1 MDFSNNLLDEDKA
14 AGIAPASELLLP
26 ISRLQ
31 SDNRSSFS
39 RIFGEDLWTAFELSW
54 LNMDGLPQVAIGEF
68 SIPHNSDNIVESK
81 SLKIYL
87 NNFNQRRIAS
97 WSDVSKTLN
106 RDLSHLVGSSIGVK
120 LFTLDKYDL
129 HRPISKLTGKCIDNL
144 DLSSVSEGVDARL
157 LKFHQGK
164 EIEETLYTHL
174 LRTNCPV
181 TNQPDWGSLFIAY
194 NGPKIEEASLLAYV
208 VSYRLHQDFHER
220 CVEQIFYDVLEKCKP
235 QVLTVCARYLRR
247 GGIDINPIR
256 STKEDYSYGFRL
268 VRQ

>member
-31 SDNRSSFS
+31 SNDQSSFS

-97 WSDVSKTLN
+97 WSDVSKNLN
-106 RDLSHLVGSSIGVK
+106 RDLSQLVGAPIGVK
-120 LFTLDKYDL
+120 LFTLDEYDL
-129 HRPISKLTGKCIDNL
+129 HRPISKLAGKCIDNL
-144 DLSSVSEGVDARL
+144 DLSSVSER
-157 LKFHQGK
+157 
-164 EIEETLYTHL
+164 
-174 LRTNCPV
+174 
-181 TNQPDWGSLFIAY
+181 
-194 NGPKIEEASLLAYV
+194 
-208 VSYRLHQDFHER
+208 
-220 CVEQIFYDVLEKCKP
+220 
-235 QVLTVCARYLRR
+235 
-247 GGIDINPIR
+247 
-256 STKEDYSYGFRL
+256 
-268 VRQ
+268 